1 MILKLGRLIVFI
13 NKGVGG
19 VIMKNVNIVIVDD
32 SPFQIALLRDLLTES
47 GFNVVGEAGSLEETI
62 EVVTNMKPDL
72 VTMDMTM
79 PGTDGFECTREIH
92 KIDPN
97 IKVIIVSSMMD
108 DEIVRKAKKN
118 HVCGY
123 AQKPVDGEEL
133 TLLINRVMADEE
145 LFLELE
151 GLYSSVFREALLDV
165 FNKLTKTVPVITHE
179 SNENVEKISKGISI
193 VMGVI
198 GKYSGRI
205 IFDMSFETANSIGK
219 ALLKREVKN
228 TEEMLNVMSEIT
240 NMAAGNAC
248 SMINKRNRI
257 FGLRVAPPTTFHGES
272 ISISKAE
279 LETTYSANAKTQFG
293 DLSISIGFGRGEG
306 EWMSII

>member
-1 MILKLGRLIVFI
+1 
-13 NKGVGG
+13 
-19 VIMKNVNIVIVDD
+19 MKNVNIVIVDD

-47 GFNVVGEAGSLEETI
+47 GFNVVGEASSLEETI
-62 EVVTNMKPDL
+62 EVVTNTKPDL
-72 VTMDMTM
+72 VTMDMTI

-92 KIDPN
+92 KIDSN

-108 DEIVRKAKKN
+108 DEIVRKARKI
-118 HVCGY
+118 HVSGY
-123 AQKPVDGEEL
+123 AQKPVDSEEL
-133 TLLINRVMADEE
+133 TLLINRIMSDAE

-151 GLYSSVFREALLDV
+151 GFYSSMFKEALLNI
-165 FNKLTKTVPVITHE
+165 FNKLTKTIPEIINE
-179 SNENVEKISKGISI
+179 SNVNVEKCSKGISI

-205 IFDMSFETANSIGK
+205 IFDMSFEAAQNIAK
-219 ALLKREVKN
+219 VLIKREPKDN
-228 TEEMLNVMSEIT
+228 EEILNVMSEIS
-240 NMAAGNAC
+240 NMIAGNAC
-248 SMINKRNRI
+248 SMINKKNKI

-279 LETTYSANAKTQFG
+279 LEAIYSASVKTQFG
-293 DLSISIGFGRGEG
+293 DLSMSIGFGRGEG